1 MDMIDTHAHTYAPE
15 FASDRADTLARAFTQ
30 GLSQIWMPNI
40 DHTSIDGMLELENQ
54 YPDQCV
60 PMMGLHPC
68 YVKKDFQKEL
78 YWVEEWLNK
87 RTFLAV
93 GEIGLDFHWDTTY
106 RAQQEE
112 AFQVQVRL
120 AHQYGLPI
128 VIHCRKSFAETVAL
142 LEELAIPGLR
152 GIFHCFSGD
161 LKDARKVIELDFLL
175 GIGGVVTF
183 KNGGLDQVL
192 PQIDLEHIV
201 LETDCPYLAPVPYRG
216 KRNESGYLPT
226 IAQKIAD
233 LKRVS
238 LEVVAEA
245 STRNA
250 LALTQR

>member
-1 MDMIDTHAHTYAPE
+1 MDMIDTHAHIYAPE
-15 FASDRADTLARAFTQ
+15 FASDRADMLERAFTQ

-40 DHTSIDGMLELENQ
+40 DHTSIDGMLELENK
-54 YPDQCV
+54 YPGQCL

-78 YWVEEWLNK
+78 YLVEEWLNK
-87 RTFLAV
+87 RKFLAV

-112 AFQVQVRL
+112 AFKVQVRL
-120 AHQYGLPI
+120 AHQHGFPI
-128 VIHCRKSFAETVAL
+128 VIHCRKSFTETVAL

-161 LKDARKVIELDFLL
+161 LQDARKVIELNFLL
-175 GIGGVVTF
+175 GISGVVTF

-192 PQIDLEHIV
+192 PAIDLAHVV

-216 KRNESGYLPT
+216 KRNESSYLPT
-226 IAQKIAD
+226 IAQKVAD
-233 LKRVS
+233 LKRVG
-238 LEVVAEA
+238 LQEVAEA
-245 STRNA
+245 CTRNA
-250 LALTQR
+250 LALVQQ

>member
-1 MDMIDTHAHTYAPE
+1 MIDTHAHIYAPE
-15 FASDRADTLARAFTQ
+15 FASDRADMLERAFTQ

-40 DHTSIDGMLELENQ
+40 DHTSTDGMLELENQ
-54 YPDQCV
+54 YPNQCL

-78 YWVEEWLNK
+78 YRVEEWLNK
-87 RTFLAV
+87 RKFLAV
-93 GEIGLDFHWDTTY
+93 GEIGLDFYWDTTY

-112 AFQVQVRL
+112 AFKVQVRL
-120 AHQYGLPI
+120 AQQHGLPI
-128 VIHCRKSFAETVAL
+128 VIHCRESFTETVAL
-142 LEELAIPGLR
+142 LQELAIPDLR
-152 GIFHCFSGD
+152 GIFHCFSGN
-161 LKDARKVIELDFLL
+161 LQDARKVIELNFLL

-192 PQIDLEHIV
+192 PEIDLQHVV

-226 IAQKIAD
+226 IAQKLAD
-233 LKRVS
+233 LKGVS
-238 LEVVAEA
+238 LRVVAEA

-250 LALTQR
+250 LALVQQ